1 MSTFAHFKSM
11 DELWVFG
18 CTQHVVMDYGYR
30 DPRIE
35 YLVATSL
42 LSLIR
47 I

>member
-11 DELWVFG
+11 DELWVVG
-18 CTQHVVMDYGYR
+18 CTQPVVMDYGYN

-42 LSLIR
+42 SSLIR
-47 I
+47 V